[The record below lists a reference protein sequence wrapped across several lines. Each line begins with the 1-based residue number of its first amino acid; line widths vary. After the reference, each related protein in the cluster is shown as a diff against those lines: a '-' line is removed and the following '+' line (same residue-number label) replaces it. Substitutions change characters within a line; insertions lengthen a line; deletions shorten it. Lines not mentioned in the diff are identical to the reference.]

1 MREKTLVNKGAHAH
15 ARWQHAYPC
24 RQYTRMPARA
34 IGAPAAHAR
43 RAIAPAHAINVSM
56 HAIDTSIHTIDAHAC
71 NRHVR
76 VPRRYLARTHY
87 RYAPSMLFRQFL
99 TARLPLSTK

>member
-43 RAIAPAHAINVSM
+43 RAIAPAHAINVCM

-71 NRHVR
+71 NRHAPHTVISLAHTIDT
-76 VPRRYLARTHY
+76 PHPCYLG
-87 RYAPSMLFRQFL
+87 SF
-99 TARLPLSTK
+99 